1 MTLRSTAISFILLAA
16 LGIAQGAR
24 AEDAESSAAGAWDS
38 RMPETR
44 PLLFWEELKGYRL
57 FFHPDDTEPLRRM
70 LTIAVSHEHVLTRA
84 WAIIRPLNAQGEHAD
99 AWLRVEGEPSPETVS
114 IQWDGQYRGR
124 PFPDGPYLFEIH
136 IQWKPAEERSW
147 KVVVLK
153 SKDYP
158 LFAKIGGEAVGKHP
172 LMFRNGEFEPLSPTA
187 SFSRSAMPSLP
198 MLARVLAPDLDGAFA
213 TAGIEVQGRRLEDLQ
228 GKPVLNSDWECL
240 CQQELPLDSPAR
252 KTAKKVRCDW
262 DLSSAEPGIWDLR
275 LGLYHHMKHRLEI
288 EPCDAPILDED
299 RIRVVIAP

>member
-1 MTLRSTAISFILLAA
+1 MTLRRALNSFILLAY

-24 AEDAESSAAGAWDS
+24 ADAQDTSAGGAWDT

-57 FFHPDDTEPLRRM
+57 FFHPDDTEPLRRL
-70 LTIAVSHEHVLTRA
+70 LTVAAPHEQVLTRA
-84 WAIIRPLNAQGEHAD
+84 WAIIRPVNAQGEHAD
-99 AWLRVEGEPSPETVS
+99 AWLRVEGEPSPESVS
-114 IQWDGQYRGR
+114 IQWDGQYRGQ

-136 IQWKPAEERSW
+136 IQWKPAQERSW

-158 LFAKIGGEAVGKHP
+158 QFAKIGGEAVGKHP
-172 LMFRNGEFEPLSPTA
+172 LLFKNGQFEPVGVSGT
-187 SFSRSAMPSLP
+187 FSRAATPSLP
-198 MLARVLAPDLDGAFA
+198 MLARVFAPDLEGAFA
-213 TAGIEVQGRRLEDLQ
+213 TAGIEVQGHQVEDLE
-228 GKPVLNSDWECL
+228 GKPVVSPWECL
-240 CQQELPLDSPAR
+240 CQQELPADSPAR

-262 DLSSAEPGIWDLR
+262 DLSTAAPGIWDLR
-275 LGLYHHMKHRLEI
+275 LGLYHHMNHRLDI
-288 EPCDAPILDED
+288 DACDAPILDED